1 LRRRLGRAGGDQRTQ
16 YQGDQQADTAQHA
29 LKGATF
35 GQACWQLMA
44 HPGRR
49 DELMAGIRE
58 LKNAD
63 GCDLYV
69 VSREVDDRNTMW
81 VVEAWRDDAA
91 HRAAL
96 DTPEVRAVIE
106 RGI

>member
-1 LRRRLGRAGGDQRTQ
+1 MVGKLV
-16 YQGDQQADTAQHA
+16 
-29 LKGATF
+29 
-35 GQACWQLMA
+35 A

-69 VSREVDDRNTMW
+69 VSREVGDGNTIW
-81 VVEAWRDDAA
+81 VVEAWCDDAV
-91 HRAAL
+91 HRVSL
-96 DTPEVRAVIE
+96 DTQRSVRLSSAGY
-106 RGI
+106 RSSSSSTG